1 MGNLIVNGGFESGDL
16 TGWDVAN
23 ATVNSIFAHS
33 GTYSAQFL
41 IETNTASLSQIV
53 PVTVGQA
60 YHFQVSL
67 GTIGTA
73 SNPQV
78 NLQILYLNS
87 LGVPIATGLDAAIT
101 IGHLPNVIFNTWT
114 EVYQTTSVVPDG
126 TTDAQIMIN
135 KASVNTN
142 TTILIDDVSL
152 LQVIENSGPT
162 GSTGS
167 TGPTGRTGTTGVTG
181 STGATG
187 VTGSTGAT
195 GVTGSTGAT
204 GVTGTTG
211 PTGATGITG
220 PTGRTGTTGVTGS
233 TGATG
238 VTGSTGVTGVTGST
252 GATGVTGTTGP
263 TGATGITGPTGRTG
277 TTGVTGS
284 TGATGVTGS
293 TGVTGVTGS
302 TGATGVTGTTG
313 PTGATGITGPT
324 GRTGTTGV
332 TGSTGATGVTGS
344 TGATGVTGTTG
355 PTGATGITG
364 PTGPTASAPTLL
376 FTRTNGPLTV
386 YPPLNTEV
394 PVAELEIPVNT
405 LQNVK
410 FDYSVSVDVTST
422 ANSNF
427 VFEIRLYRG
436 AVQIHTRLLSRS
448 IISATTQRFAV
459 ADTTVDTA
467 PTAGTNTYQLRVIFT
482 TANNVTAATALNI
495 DFNSIRFPTT

>member
-1 MGNLIVNGGFESGDL
+1 MKIRIQERGSELAIGNLIVNGGFESGDL

-114 EVYQTTSVVPDG
+114 EVYQTTAVVPDG
-126 TTDAQIMIN
+126 VTDAQIMIS

-167 TGPTGRTGTTGVTG
+167 TGPTGRTGA
-181 STGATG
+181 TGATG
-187 VTGSTGAT
+187 ITGPTGR
-195 GVTGSTGAT
+195 
-204 GVTGTTG
+204 TGTTG

-220 PTGRTGTTGVTGS
+220 PTGRTGATGVTGS
-233 TGATG
+233 TGA
-238 VTGSTGVTGVTGST
+238 
-252 GATGVTGTTGP
+252 
-263 TGATGITGPTGRTG
+263 
-277 TTGVTGS
+277 
-284 TGATGVTGS
+284 
-293 TGVTGVTGS
+293 TGVTGS

>member
-1 MGNLIVNGGFESGDL
+1 MAIGNLIVNGGFESGDL

-152 LQVIENSGPT
+152 LQIIVNSGPT

-167 TGPTGRTGTTGVTG
+167 TGPTGRTGATGATGITGPTGRTGTTGPTG
-181 STGATG
+181 ATGITGPTGRTGATG

-211 PTGATGITG
+211 PTGATGI
-220 PTGRTGTTGVTGS
+220 
-233 TGATG
+233 
-238 VTGSTGVTGVTGST
+238 
-252 GATGVTGTTGP
+252 
-263 TGATGITGPTGRTG
+263 
-277 TTGVTGS
+277 
-284 TGATGVTGS
+284 
-293 TGVTGVTGS
+293 
-302 TGATGVTGTTG
+302 
-313 PTGATGITGPT
+313 
-324 GRTGTTGV
+324 
-332 TGSTGATGVTGS
+332 
-344 TGATGVTGTTG
+344 
-355 PTGATGITG
+355 
-364 PTGPTASAPTLL
+364 TGPTASAPTLL

-482 TANNVTAATALNI
+482 TANNITTATALNI

>member
-1 MGNLIVNGGFESGDL
+1 MKIRIQERGSELAIGNLIVNGGFESGDL

-152 LQVIENSGPT
+152 LQIIVNSGPT

-167 TGPTGRTGTTGVTG
+167 TGPTGRTGA
-181 STGATG
+181 TGATG
-187 VTGSTGAT
+187 ITGPTGR
-195 GVTGSTGAT
+195 
-204 GVTGTTG
+204 TGTTG

-220 PTGRTGTTGVTGS
+220 PTGRTGATGVTGS
-233 TGATG
+233 TGA
-238 VTGSTGVTGVTGST
+238 
-252 GATGVTGTTGP
+252 
-263 TGATGITGPTGRTG
+263 
-277 TTGVTGS
+277 
-284 TGATGVTGS
+284 
-293 TGVTGVTGS
+293 TGVTGS

-355 PTGATGITG
+355 PTGATGI
-364 PTGPTASAPTLL
+364 TGPTASAPTLL

-482 TANNVTAATALNI
+482 TANNITTATALNI

>member
-1 MGNLIVNGGFESGDL
+1 MAIGNLIVNGGFESGDL

-195 GVTGSTGAT
+195 GVTG
-204 GVTGTTG
+204 TTG

-233 TGATG
+233 TGA
-238 VTGSTGVTGVTGST
+238 
-252 GATGVTGTTGP
+252 
-263 TGATGITGPTGRTG
+263 
-277 TTGVTGS
+277 
-284 TGATGVTGS
+284 
-293 TGVTGVTGS
+293 TGVTGS

>member
-1 MGNLIVNGGFESGDL
+1 MAIGNLIVNGGFESGDL

-152 LQVIENSGPT
+152 LQIIVNSGPT

-167 TGPTGRTGTTGVTG
+167 TGPTGRTGA
-181 STGATG
+181 TGATG
-187 VTGSTGAT
+187 ITGPTGR
-195 GVTGSTGAT
+195 
-204 GVTGTTG
+204 TGTTG

-220 PTGRTGTTGVTGS
+220 PTGRTGATGVTGS
-233 TGATG
+233 TGA
-238 VTGSTGVTGVTGST
+238 
-252 GATGVTGTTGP
+252 
-263 TGATGITGPTGRTG
+263 
-277 TTGVTGS
+277 
-284 TGATGVTGS
+284 
-293 TGVTGVTGS
+293 TGVTGS

-355 PTGATGITG
+355 PTGATGI
-364 PTGPTASAPTLL
+364 TGPTASAPTLL

-482 TANNVTAATALNI
+482 TANNITTATALNI

>member
-1 MGNLIVNGGFESGDL
+1 MAIDNLIVNGGFESGDL
-16 TGWDVAN
+16 NGWDVAN
-23 ATVNSIFAHS
+23 AAVNSIFAHS

-41 IETNTASLSQIV
+41 IETNVASLSQIV

-87 LGVPIATGLDAAIT
+87 LGEPIATGLDAAIT

-114 EVYQTTSVVPDG
+114 EVYQTTAVVPDG
-126 TTDAQIMIN
+126 VTDAQIMIS

-152 LQVIENSGPT
+152 LQIIVNSGPT

-167 TGPTGRTGTTGVTG
+167 TGPTGPTGRTGTTGVTG
-181 STGATG
+181 STGAMG
-187 VTGSTGAT
+187 VTGS
-195 GVTGSTGAT
+195 T

-238 VTGSTGVTGVTGST
+238 VTGT
-252 GATGVTGTTGP
+252 

-284 TGATGVTGS
+284 TGATGVTGTTGA
-293 TGVTGVTGS
+293 TGVTGVTG
-302 TGATGVTGTTG
+302 V
-313 PTGATGITGPT
+313 
-324 GRTGTTGV
+324 
-332 TGSTGATGVTGS
+332 
-344 TGATGVTGTTG
+344 
-355 PTGATGITG
+355 
-364 PTGPTASAPTLL
+364 TGPTASTPALL

-394 PVAELEIPVNT
+394 PVAALEIPVNT

-410 FDYSVSVDVTST
+410 LDYSVSVDVTST

-448 IISATTQRFAV
+448 VISATTQRFGV

-467 PTAGTNTYQLRVIFT
+467 PTAGTNTYQLRIIFT
-482 TANNVTAATALNI
+482 TANNLTTATALNI
-495 DFNSIRFPTT
+495 DFNSISFPTT

>member
-1 MGNLIVNGGFESGDL
+1 MAIGNLIVNGGFESGDL

-114 EVYQTTSVVPDG
+114 EVYQTTAVVPDG
-126 TTDAQIMIN
+126 VTDAQIMIS

-152 LQVIENSGPT
+152 LQIIVNSGPT

-220 PTGRTGTTGVTGS
+220 PTGR
-233 TGATG
+233 
-238 VTGSTGVTGVTGST
+238 
-252 GATGVTGTTGP
+252 
-263 TGATGITGPTGRTG
+263 
-277 TTGVTGS
+277 
-284 TGATGVTGS
+284 
-293 TGVTGVTGS
+293 
-302 TGATGVTGTTG
+302 
-313 PTGATGITGPT
+313 
-324 GRTGTTGV
+324 
-332 TGSTGATGVTGS
+332 
-344 TGATGVTGTTG
+344 TGTTG

>member
-1 MGNLIVNGGFESGDL
+1 MAIGNLIVNGGFESGDL

-114 EVYQTTSVVPDG
+114 EVYQTTAVVPDG
-126 TTDAQIMIN
+126 VTDAQIMIS

-152 LQVIENSGPT
+152 LQIIVNSGPT

-195 GVTGSTGAT
+195 GVTG
-204 GVTGTTG
+204 TTG

-220 PTGRTGTTGVTGS
+220 PTGRTGT
-233 TGATG
+233 
-238 VTGSTGVTGVTGST
+238 
-252 GATGVTGTTGP
+252 
-263 TGATGITGPTGRTG
+263 
-277 TTGVTGS
+277 
-284 TGATGVTGS
+284 
-293 TGVTGVTGS
+293 TGVTGS

-355 PTGATGITG
+355 PTGATGITGPTG

>member
-1 MGNLIVNGGFESGDL
+1 MKIRIQERGSELAIGNLIVNGGFESGDL

-114 EVYQTTSVVPDG
+114 EVYQTTAVVPDG
-126 TTDAQIMIN
+126 VTDAQIMIS

-152 LQVIENSGPT
+152 LQIIVNSGPT

-167 TGPTGRTGTTGVTG
+167 
-181 STGATG
+181 
-187 VTGSTGAT
+187 
-195 GVTGSTGAT
+195 
-204 GVTGTTG
+204 
-211 PTGATGITG
+211 
-220 PTGRTGTTGVTGS
+220 
-233 TGATG
+233 
-238 VTGSTGVTGVTGST
+238 
-252 GATGVTGTTGP
+252 
-263 TGATGITGPTGRTG
+263 
-277 TTGVTGS
+277 
-284 TGATGVTGS
+284 
-293 TGVTGVTGS
+293 
-302 TGATGVTGTTG
+302 
-313 PTGATGITGPT
+313 TGPT

-482 TANNVTAATALNI
+482 TANNITTATALNI

>member
-1 MGNLIVNGGFESGDL
+1 MAIDNLIVNGGFESGDL
-16 TGWDVAN
+16 NGWDVAN
-23 ATVNSIFAHS
+23 AAVNSIFAHS

-41 IETNTASLSQIV
+41 IETNVASLSQIV

-87 LGVPIATGLDAAIT
+87 LGEPIATGLDAAIT

-114 EVYQTTSVVPDG
+114 EVYQTTAVVPDG
-126 TTDAQIMIN
+126 VTDAQIMIS

-152 LQVIENSGPT
+152 LQIIVNSGPT

-167 TGPTGRTGTTGVTG
+167 TGPTGPTGRTGTTGVTG

-187 VTGSTGAT
+187 VTGTTGAT
-195 GVTGSTGAT
+195 GVTG
-204 GVTGTTG
+204 
-211 PTGATGITG
+211 
-220 PTGRTGTTGVTGS
+220 
-233 TGATG
+233 
-238 VTGSTGVTGVTGST
+238 VTGVTG
-252 GATGVTGTTGP
+252 
-263 TGATGITGPTGRTG
+263 
-277 TTGVTGS
+277 
-284 TGATGVTGS
+284 
-293 TGVTGVTGS
+293 
-302 TGATGVTGTTG
+302 
-313 PTGATGITGPT
+313 
-324 GRTGTTGV
+324 
-332 TGSTGATGVTGS
+332 
-344 TGATGVTGTTG
+344 
-355 PTGATGITG
+355 
-364 PTGPTASAPTLL
+364 PTASTPALL

-394 PVAELEIPVNT
+394 PVAALEIPVNT

-410 FDYSVSVDVTST
+410 LDYSVSVDVTST

-448 IISATTQRFAV
+448 VISATTQRFGV

-467 PTAGTNTYQLRVIFT
+467 PTAGTNTYQLRIIFT
-482 TANNVTAATALNI
+482 TANNLTTATALNI
-495 DFNSIRFPTT
+495 DFNSISFPTT

>member
-1 MGNLIVNGGFESGDL
+1 MAIGNLIVNGGFESGDL

-114 EVYQTTSVVPDG
+114 EVYQTTAVVPDG
-126 TTDAQIMIN
+126 VTDAQIMIS

-152 LQVIENSGPT
+152 LQIIVNSGPT

-167 TGPTGRTGTTGVTG
+167 
-181 STGATG
+181 
-187 VTGSTGAT
+187 
-195 GVTGSTGAT
+195 
-204 GVTGTTG
+204 
-211 PTGATGITG
+211 
-220 PTGRTGTTGVTGS
+220 
-233 TGATG
+233 
-238 VTGSTGVTGVTGST
+238 
-252 GATGVTGTTGP
+252 
-263 TGATGITGPTGRTG
+263 
-277 TTGVTGS
+277 
-284 TGATGVTGS
+284 
-293 TGVTGVTGS
+293 
-302 TGATGVTGTTG
+302 
-313 PTGATGITGPT
+313 TGPT

>member
-1 MGNLIVNGGFESGDL
+1 MKIRIQERGSELAIGNLIVNGGFESGDL

-114 EVYQTTSVVPDG
+114 EVYQTTAVVPDG
-126 TTDAQIMIN
+126 VTDAQIMIS

-152 LQVIENSGPT
+152 LQIIVNSGPT

-167 TGPTGRTGTTGVTG
+167 
-181 STGATG
+181 
-187 VTGSTGAT
+187 
-195 GVTGSTGAT
+195 
-204 GVTGTTG
+204 
-211 PTGATGITG
+211 
-220 PTGRTGTTGVTGS
+220 
-233 TGATG
+233 
-238 VTGSTGVTGVTGST
+238 
-252 GATGVTGTTGP
+252 
-263 TGATGITGPTGRTG
+263 
-277 TTGVTGS
+277 
-284 TGATGVTGS
+284 
-293 TGVTGVTGS
+293 
-302 TGATGVTGTTG
+302 
-313 PTGATGITGPT
+313 TGPT

>member
-1 MGNLIVNGGFESGDL
+1 MAIGNLIVNGGFESGDL

-114 EVYQTTSVVPDG
+114 EVYQTTAVVPDG
-126 TTDAQIMIN
+126 VTDAQIMIS

-152 LQVIENSGPT
+152 LQIIVNSGPT

-167 TGPTGRTGTTGVTG
+167 
-181 STGATG
+181 
-187 VTGSTGAT
+187 
-195 GVTGSTGAT
+195 
-204 GVTGTTG
+204 
-211 PTGATGITG
+211 
-220 PTGRTGTTGVTGS
+220 
-233 TGATG
+233 
-238 VTGSTGVTGVTGST
+238 
-252 GATGVTGTTGP
+252 
-263 TGATGITGPTGRTG
+263 
-277 TTGVTGS
+277 
-284 TGATGVTGS
+284 
-293 TGVTGVTGS
+293 
-302 TGATGVTGTTG
+302 
-313 PTGATGITGPT
+313 TGPT

-482 TANNVTAATALNI
+482 TANNITTATALNI

>member
-1 MGNLIVNGGFESGDL
+1 MKIRIQERGSELAIGNLIVNGGFESGDL

-195 GVTGSTGAT
+195 GVTG
-204 GVTGTTG
+204 TTG

-238 VTGSTGVTGVTGST
+238 VTGSTG
-252 GATGVTGTTGP
+252 A
-263 TGATGITGPTGRTG
+263 
-277 TTGVTGS
+277 TGVTGS

-293 TGVTGVTGS
+293 TGATGVTGS

-364 PTGPTASAPTLL
+364 PTGRTGTTGPTGATGITGPTASAPTLL

-482 TANNVTAATALNI
+482 TANNITTATALNI

>member
-1 MGNLIVNGGFESGDL
+1 MKIRIQERGSELAIGNLIVNGGFESGDL

-114 EVYQTTSVVPDG
+114 EVYQTTAVVPDG
-126 TTDAQIMIN
+126 VTDAQIMIS

-152 LQVIENSGPT
+152 LQIIVNSGPT

-195 GVTGSTGAT
+195 GVTG
-204 GVTGTTG
+204 TTG

-220 PTGRTGTTGVTGS
+220 PTGRTGT
-233 TGATG
+233 
-238 VTGSTGVTGVTGST
+238 
-252 GATGVTGTTGP
+252 
-263 TGATGITGPTGRTG
+263 
-277 TTGVTGS
+277 
-284 TGATGVTGS
+284 
-293 TGVTGVTGS
+293 TGVTGS

-355 PTGATGITG
+355 PTGATGI
-364 PTGPTASAPTLL
+364 TGPTASAPTLL

-482 TANNVTAATALNI
+482 TANNITTATALNI

>member
-1 MGNLIVNGGFESGDL
+1 MAIGNLIVNGGFESGDL

-114 EVYQTTSVVPDG
+114 EVYQTTAVVPDG
-126 TTDAQIMIN
+126 VTDAQIMIS

-167 TGPTGRTGTTGVTG
+167 TGPTGRTGA
-181 STGATG
+181 TGATG
-187 VTGSTGAT
+187 ITGPTGR
-195 GVTGSTGAT
+195 
-204 GVTGTTG
+204 TGTTG

-220 PTGRTGTTGVTGS
+220 PTGRTG
-233 TGATG
+233 A
-238 VTGSTGVTGVTGST
+238 
-252 GATGVTGTTGP
+252 
-263 TGATGITGPTGRTG
+263 
-277 TTGVTGS
+277 
-284 TGATGVTGS
+284 
-293 TGVTGVTGS
+293 
-302 TGATGVTGTTG
+302 
-313 PTGATGITGPT
+313 
-324 GRTGTTGV
+324 TGV

>member
-1 MGNLIVNGGFESGDL
+1 MAIGNLIVNGGFESGDL

-114 EVYQTTSVVPDG
+114 EVYQTTAVVPDG
-126 TTDAQIMIN
+126 VTDAQIMIS

-152 LQVIENSGPT
+152 LQIIVNSGPT

-195 GVTGSTGAT
+195 GVTG
-204 GVTGTTG
+204 TTG

-220 PTGRTGTTGVTGS
+220 P
-233 TGATG
+233 
-238 VTGSTGVTGVTGST
+238 
-252 GATGVTGTTGP
+252 
-263 TGATGITGPTGRTG
+263 
-277 TTGVTGS
+277 
-284 TGATGVTGS
+284 
-293 TGVTGVTGS
+293 
-302 TGATGVTGTTG
+302 
-313 PTGATGITGPT
+313 
-324 GRTGTTGV
+324 
-332 TGSTGATGVTGS
+332 
-344 TGATGVTGTTG
+344 
-355 PTGATGITG
+355 TG

>member
-1 MGNLIVNGGFESGDL
+1 MAIGNLIVNGGFESGDL

-181 STGATG
+181 STGA
-187 VTGSTGAT
+187 
-195 GVTGSTGAT
+195 
-204 GVTGTTG
+204 
-211 PTGATGITG
+211 
-220 PTGRTGTTGVTGS
+220 
-233 TGATG
+233 
-238 VTGSTGVTGVTGST
+238 
-252 GATGVTGTTGP
+252 
-263 TGATGITGPTGRTG
+263 
-277 TTGVTGS
+277 
-284 TGATGVTGS
+284 
-293 TGVTGVTGS
+293 TGVTGS

>member
-1 MGNLIVNGGFESGDL
+1 MAIDNLIVNGGFESGDL
-16 TGWDVAN
+16 NGWDVAN
-23 ATVNSIFAHS
+23 AAVNSIFAHS

-41 IETNTASLSQIV
+41 IETNVASLSQIV

-87 LGVPIATGLDAAIT
+87 LGEPIATGLDAAIT

-114 EVYQTTSVVPDG
+114 EVYQTTAVVPDG
-126 TTDAQIMIN
+126 VTDAQIMIS

-152 LQVIENSGPT
+152 LQIIVNSGPT
-162 GSTGS
+162 GS
-167 TGPTGRTGTTGVTG
+167 
-181 STGATG
+181 
-187 VTGSTGAT
+187 
-195 GVTGSTGAT
+195 TGSTGAT

-211 PTGATGITG
+211 A
-220 PTGRTGTTGVTGS
+220 
-233 TGATG
+233 
-238 VTGSTGVTGVTGST
+238 TGVTGVTG
-252 GATGVTGTTGP
+252 V
-263 TGATGITGPTGRTG
+263 
-277 TTGVTGS
+277 
-284 TGATGVTGS
+284 
-293 TGVTGVTGS
+293 
-302 TGATGVTGTTG
+302 
-313 PTGATGITGPT
+313 
-324 GRTGTTGV
+324 
-332 TGSTGATGVTGS
+332 
-344 TGATGVTGTTG
+344 
-355 PTGATGITG
+355 
-364 PTGPTASAPTLL
+364 TGPTASTPALL

-394 PVAELEIPVNT
+394 PVAALEIPVNT

-410 FDYSVSVDVTST
+410 LDYSVSVDVTST

-448 IISATTQRFAV
+448 VISATTQRFGV

-467 PTAGTNTYQLRVIFT
+467 PTAGTNTYQLRIIFT
-482 TANNVTAATALNI
+482 TANNLTTATALNI
-495 DFNSIRFPTT
+495 DFNSISFPTT

>member
-1 MGNLIVNGGFESGDL
+1 MKIRIQERGSELAIGNLIVNGGFESGDL

-181 STGATG
+181 STGA
-187 VTGSTGAT
+187 
-195 GVTGSTGAT
+195 
-204 GVTGTTG
+204 
-211 PTGATGITG
+211 
-220 PTGRTGTTGVTGS
+220 
-233 TGATG
+233 
-238 VTGSTGVTGVTGST
+238 
-252 GATGVTGTTGP
+252 
-263 TGATGITGPTGRTG
+263 
-277 TTGVTGS
+277 
-284 TGATGVTGS
+284 
-293 TGVTGVTGS
+293 TGVTGS

>member
-1 MGNLIVNGGFESGDL
+1 MAIGNLIVNGGFESGDL

-195 GVTGSTGAT
+195 GVTG
-204 GVTGTTG
+204 TTG

-238 VTGSTGVTGVTGST
+238 VTG
-252 GATGVTGTTGP
+252 TTGP
-263 TGATGITGPTGRTG
+263 TGATGI
-277 TTGVTGS
+277 
-284 TGATGVTGS
+284 
-293 TGVTGVTGS
+293 
-302 TGATGVTGTTG
+302 
-313 PTGATGITGPT
+313 
-324 GRTGTTGV
+324 
-332 TGSTGATGVTGS
+332 
-344 TGATGVTGTTG
+344 
-355 PTGATGITG
+355 
-364 PTGPTASAPTLL
+364 TGPTASAPTLL

-482 TANNVTAATALNI
+482 TANNITTATALNI

>member
-1 MGNLIVNGGFESGDL
+1 MAIGNLIVNGGFESGDL

-195 GVTGSTGAT
+195 GVTG
-204 GVTGTTG
+204 
-211 PTGATGITG
+211 
-220 PTGRTGTTGVTGS
+220 
-233 TGATG
+233 
-238 VTGSTGVTGVTGST
+238 
-252 GATGVTGTTGP
+252 
-263 TGATGITGPTGRTG
+263 
-277 TTGVTGS
+277 
-284 TGATGVTGS
+284 
-293 TGVTGVTGS
+293 
-302 TGATGVTGTTG
+302 TTG

-355 PTGATGITG
+355 PTGATGITGPTG

-482 TANNVTAATALNI
+482 TANNITTATALNI

>member
-1 MGNLIVNGGFESGDL
+1 MKIRIQERGSELAIGNLIVNGGFESGDL

-114 EVYQTTSVVPDG
+114 EVYQTTAVVPDG
-126 TTDAQIMIN
+126 VTDAQIMIS

-167 TGPTGRTGTTGVTG
+167 TGPTGRTGA
-181 STGATG
+181 TGATG
-187 VTGSTGAT
+187 ITGPTGR
-195 GVTGSTGAT
+195 
-204 GVTGTTG
+204 TGTTG

-220 PTGRTGTTGVTGS
+220 PTGRTG
-233 TGATG
+233 A
-238 VTGSTGVTGVTGST
+238 
-252 GATGVTGTTGP
+252 
-263 TGATGITGPTGRTG
+263 
-277 TTGVTGS
+277 
-284 TGATGVTGS
+284 
-293 TGVTGVTGS
+293 
-302 TGATGVTGTTG
+302 
-313 PTGATGITGPT
+313 
-324 GRTGTTGV
+324 TGV

>member
-1 MGNLIVNGGFESGDL
+1 MAIGNLIVNGGFESGDL

-195 GVTGSTGAT
+195 GVTG
-204 GVTGTTG
+204 TTG

-238 VTGSTGVTGVTGST
+238 VTGSTG
-252 GATGVTGTTGP
+252 A
-263 TGATGITGPTGRTG
+263 
-277 TTGVTGS
+277 
-284 TGATGVTGS
+284 
-293 TGVTGVTGS
+293 TGVTGS

-364 PTGPTASAPTLL
+364 PTGRTGTTGVTGSTGATGVTGTTGPTGATGITGPTASAPTLL

-482 TANNVTAATALNI
+482 TANNITTATALNI

>member
-1 MGNLIVNGGFESGDL
+1 MAIGNLIVNGGFESGDL

-195 GVTGSTGAT
+195 GVTG
-204 GVTGTTG
+204 TTG

-238 VTGSTGVTGVTGST
+238 VTGSTG
-252 GATGVTGTTGP
+252 A
-263 TGATGITGPTGRTG
+263 
-277 TTGVTGS
+277 TGVTGS

-293 TGVTGVTGS
+293 TGATGVTGS

-355 PTGATGITG
+355 PTGATGITGPTG

-482 TANNVTAATALNI
+482 TANNITTATALNI

>member
-1 MGNLIVNGGFESGDL
+1 MAIGNLIVNGGFESGDL

-238 VTGSTGVTGVTGST
+238 VTGSTG
-252 GATGVTGTTGP
+252 A
-263 TGATGITGPTGRTG
+263 
-277 TTGVTGS
+277 
-284 TGATGVTGS
+284 
-293 TGVTGVTGS
+293 
-302 TGATGVTGTTG
+302 
-313 PTGATGITGPT
+313 
-324 GRTGTTGV
+324 TGV

-482 TANNVTAATALNI
+482 TANNITTATALNI

>member
-1 MGNLIVNGGFESGDL
+1 MAIGNLIVNGGFESGDL

-114 EVYQTTSVVPDG
+114 EVYQTTAVVPDG
-126 TTDAQIMIN
+126 VTDAQIMIS

-152 LQVIENSGPT
+152 LQIIVNSGPT

-195 GVTGSTGAT
+195 GVTG
-204 GVTGTTG
+204 TTG

-220 PTGRTGTTGVTGS
+220 PTGRTGT
-233 TGATG
+233 
-238 VTGSTGVTGVTGST
+238 
-252 GATGVTGTTGP
+252 
-263 TGATGITGPTGRTG
+263 
-277 TTGVTGS
+277 
-284 TGATGVTGS
+284 
-293 TGVTGVTGS
+293 
-302 TGATGVTGTTG
+302 
-313 PTGATGITGPT
+313 
-324 GRTGTTGV
+324 
-332 TGSTGATGVTGS
+332 TGVTGS

-482 TANNVTAATALNI
+482 TANNITTATALNI

>member
-1 MGNLIVNGGFESGDL
+1 MKIRIQERGSELAIGNLIVNGGFESGDL

-195 GVTGSTGAT
+195 GVTG
-204 GVTGTTG
+204 TTG

-238 VTGSTGVTGVTGST
+238 VTGSTG
-252 GATGVTGTTGP
+252 A
-263 TGATGITGPTGRTG
+263 
-277 TTGVTGS
+277 
-284 TGATGVTGS
+284 
-293 TGVTGVTGS
+293 TGVTGS

-364 PTGPTASAPTLL
+364 PTGRTGTTGVTGSTGATGVTGTTGPTGATGITGPTASAPTLL

-482 TANNVTAATALNI
+482 TANNITTATALNI

>member
-1 MGNLIVNGGFESGDL
+1 MAIGNLIVNGGFESGDL

-195 GVTGSTGAT
+195 GAT

-238 VTGSTGVTGVTGST
+238 VTG
-252 GATGVTGTTGP
+252 TTGP
-263 TGATGITGPTGRTG
+263 TGATGI
-277 TTGVTGS
+277 
-284 TGATGVTGS
+284 
-293 TGVTGVTGS
+293 
-302 TGATGVTGTTG
+302 
-313 PTGATGITGPT
+313 
-324 GRTGTTGV
+324 
-332 TGSTGATGVTGS
+332 
-344 TGATGVTGTTG
+344 
-355 PTGATGITG
+355 
-364 PTGPTASAPTLL
+364 TGPTASAPTLL

-482 TANNVTAATALNI
+482 TANNITTATALNI

>member
-1 MGNLIVNGGFESGDL
+1 MKTRIQERGSELAIDNLIVNGGFESGDL
-16 TGWDVAN
+16 NGWDVAN
-23 ATVNSIFAHS
+23 AAVNSIFAHS

-41 IETNTASLSQIV
+41 IETNVASLSQIV

-87 LGVPIATGLDAAIT
+87 LGEPIATGLDAAIT

-114 EVYQTTSVVPDG
+114 EVYQTTAVVPDG
-126 TTDAQIMIN
+126 VTDAQIMIS

-152 LQVIENSGPT
+152 LQIIVNSGPT
-162 GSTGS
+162 GS
-167 TGPTGRTGTTGVTG
+167 
-181 STGATG
+181 
-187 VTGSTGAT
+187 
-195 GVTGSTGAT
+195 TGSTGAT

-211 PTGATGITG
+211 A
-220 PTGRTGTTGVTGS
+220 
-233 TGATG
+233 
-238 VTGSTGVTGVTGST
+238 TGVTGVTG
-252 GATGVTGTTGP
+252 V
-263 TGATGITGPTGRTG
+263 
-277 TTGVTGS
+277 
-284 TGATGVTGS
+284 
-293 TGVTGVTGS
+293 
-302 TGATGVTGTTG
+302 
-313 PTGATGITGPT
+313 
-324 GRTGTTGV
+324 
-332 TGSTGATGVTGS
+332 
-344 TGATGVTGTTG
+344 
-355 PTGATGITG
+355 
-364 PTGPTASAPTLL
+364 TGPTASTPALL

-394 PVAELEIPVNT
+394 PVAALEIPVNT

-410 FDYSVSVDVTST
+410 LDYSVSVDVTST

-448 IISATTQRFAV
+448 VISATTQRFGV

-467 PTAGTNTYQLRVIFT
+467 PTAGTNTYQLRIIFT
-482 TANNVTAATALNI
+482 TANNLTTATALNI
-495 DFNSIRFPTT
+495 DFNSISFPTT

>member
-1 MGNLIVNGGFESGDL
+1 MKIRIQERGSELAIGNLIVNGGFESGDL

-114 EVYQTTSVVPDG
+114 EVYQTTAVVPDG
-126 TTDAQIMIN
+126 VTDAQIMIN

-167 TGPTGRTGTTGVTG
+167 TGPTGRTGA
-181 STGATG
+181 TGATG
-187 VTGSTGAT
+187 ITGPTGR
-195 GVTGSTGAT
+195 
-204 GVTGTTG
+204 TGTTG

-220 PTGRTGTTGVTGS
+220 PTGRTGATGVTGS
-233 TGATG
+233 TGA
-238 VTGSTGVTGVTGST
+238 
-252 GATGVTGTTGP
+252 
-263 TGATGITGPTGRTG
+263 
-277 TTGVTGS
+277 
-284 TGATGVTGS
+284 
-293 TGVTGVTGS
+293 TGVTGS

-355 PTGATGITG
+355 PTGATGI
-364 PTGPTASAPTLL
+364 TGPTASAPTLL

-482 TANNVTAATALNI
+482 TANNITTATALNI

>member
-1 MGNLIVNGGFESGDL
+1 MKIRIQERGSELAIGNLIVNGGFESGDL

-195 GVTGSTGAT
+195 GVTG
-204 GVTGTTG
+204 
-211 PTGATGITG
+211 
-220 PTGRTGTTGVTGS
+220 
-233 TGATG
+233 
-238 VTGSTGVTGVTGST
+238 
-252 GATGVTGTTGP
+252 
-263 TGATGITGPTGRTG
+263 
-277 TTGVTGS
+277 
-284 TGATGVTGS
+284 
-293 TGVTGVTGS
+293 
-302 TGATGVTGTTG
+302 TTG

-355 PTGATGITG
+355 PTGATGITGPTG

-482 TANNVTAATALNI
+482 TANNITTATALNI